1 MEGKMIKEELL
12 SIGKMAEINGVS
24 IPTLRLYDKNGL
36 LVPAYVDESS
46 GYRYYTLQQ
55 TARLDVIAYM
65 KELGMSLN
73 EIKKVL
79 EKEDVTIIEDILAQ
93 KNEQMHEQMRRLKE
107 RHDAVE
113 RAIAQIERY
122 RKSPTTGTTSLEY
135 IDRRYIWSID
145 CPVNFYEKD
154 RNSYEEIVLAL
165 RKELLANGISQV
177 HSYNLGTSIKQEDFE
192 SGRFLADKAFI
203 FSDKSIEDHSGSVT
217 TIDSGMFACI
227 YLDNYDDEVEYGK
240 QLLDFCVRHN
250 YKICGDYLCEEMTE
264 FHVFDENKRNMF
276 LRLQVPV
283 KFS

>member
-1 MEGKMIKEELL
+1 MIKEELL

-192 SGRFLADKAFI
+192 SGKFLADKAFI

-240 QLLDFCVRHN
+240 QLLDFCVRNN